1 MKRTKTLPR
10 IERESAERKIM
21 NEKKFSIKEMWDLQ
35 EKLLDDPRLPDMLE
49 VVGTFPKPKSGSVS
63 SPEEHLINIVFGFYM
78 EQEAMEALKERGY
91 YTTFIDVNHHL
102 EIAPMP
108 KYFMRKNDLICDGK
122 EYDVKVWHSQFAYTH
137 PRYVSSKPTM
147 DLVLRKYGMASLYFT
162 GVRTMDNAEEVANG
176 ALHFEFKPKDPRIFD
191 YQNRMRAQ
199 LAKRGLF

>member
-1 MKRTKTLPR
+1 MKRKKLF
-10 IERESAERKIM
+10 RELSAKARRGIIM

-35 EKLLDDPRLPDMLE
+35 EKLLDDPRLPEMLE
-49 VVGTFPKPKSGSVS
+49 VVGTFPKPKSGSVQ

-78 EQEAMEALKERGY
+78 ETEAMEALKERGY
-91 YTTFIDVNHHL
+91 EAEYIDASHH
-102 EIAPMP
+102 ECISPMP

-162 GVRTMDNAEEVANG
+162 GIRTMENAEEVASG
-176 ALHFEFKPKDPRIFD
+176 ALHFEFIPKDPRIFD

-199 LAKRGLF
+199 LANRGLF